1 MLIGSLIA
9 LSALFCHIAII
20 CSTYF
25 LTIQKIRFCFQM
37 LEVNALEFGFDSP
50 LVTSLSFTVQKGQI
64 RLLHGPSG
72 CGKSTL
78 LALISGTPIVNI
90 NWAGEIRLNS
100 IDIGVLPA
108 HRRAV
113 GIMYQDPLLFPH
125 LTVGENLAFGL
136 SPSIRGKARY
146 AAVQNALAAT
156 SLDGFGQRD
165 PASLSGGQAARIALM
180 RALLAEPKALL
191 MDEAFSSL
199 DPDLRRQF
207 GQFVAKQ
214 IKQRQIP
221 ALLVSH
227 DEADQEFATVPVLN
241 FPKG

>member
-1 MLIGSLIA
+1 
-9 LSALFCHIAII
+9 
-20 CSTYF
+20 
-25 LTIQKIRFCFQM
+25 M
-37 LEVNALEFGFDSP
+37 LEVNALEFGFDRP
-50 LVTSLSFTVQKGQI
+50 LVSGLSFTVPKGQI

-78 LALISGTPIVNI
+78 LALISGTPIFDVN
-90 NWAGEIRLNS
+90 WVGEIKLNG
-100 IDIGVLPA
+100 IDIGALPT
-108 HRRAV
+108 HRRSV
-113 GIMYQDPLLFPH
+113 GIMYQDALLFPH

-136 SPSIRGKARY
+136 TSSIRGKARQE
-146 AAVQNALAAT
+146 AVQNALAVT

-214 IKQRQIP
+214 IKLRDIP

-227 DEADQEFATVPVLN
+227 DEADQEFATNSVLK
-241 FPKG
+241 FPKM

>member
-1 MLIGSLIA
+1 
-9 LSALFCHIAII
+9 
-20 CSTYF
+20 
-25 LTIQKIRFCFQM
+25 M
-37 LEVNALEFGFDSP
+37 LEVNALEFGFDIL
-50 LVTSLSFTVQKGQI
+50 LVRGLSFSVPKGEI

-78 LALISGTPIVNI
+78 LALIAGTPISNV
-90 NWAGEIRLNS
+90 NWAGKIRLDG

-108 HRRAV
+108 HRRKV
-113 GIMYQDPLLFPH
+113 GIMFQDALLFPH

-136 SPSIRGKARY
+136 PSSIRGKARHL
-146 AAVQNALAAT
+146 AVQGALAAA
-156 SLDGFGQRD
+156 SLDGIGQRD

-180 RALLAEPKALL
+180 RALLAEPQALL

-214 IKQRQIP
+214 IKLRKIP

-227 DEADQEFATVPVLN
+227 DAADQEFATDQVLQ
-241 FPKG
+241 FPKA

>member
-1 MLIGSLIA
+1 
-9 LSALFCHIAII
+9 
-20 CSTYF
+20 
-25 LTIQKIRFCFQM
+25 M
-37 LEVNALEFGFDSP
+37 LEVNTLEFGFDSP
-50 LVTSLSFTVQKGQI
+50 LVTGLSFVVKRGQI
-64 RLLHGPSG
+64 KLLHGPSG

-78 LALISGTPIVNI
+78 LALISGTPIFNLK
-90 NWAGEIRLNS
+90 WAGEIRLNG

-108 HRRAV
+108 HRRSV

-136 SPSIRGKARY
+136 SSSIRGKARY

-156 SLDGFGQRD
+156 NLDGFGERD

-214 IKQRQIP
+214 IKQREIP

-227 DEADQEFATVPVLN
+227 DEADQEFSTDKVFK
-241 FPKG
+241 FPKV

>member
-1 MLIGSLIA
+1 
-9 LSALFCHIAII
+9 
-20 CSTYF
+20 
-25 LTIQKIRFCFQM
+25 M
-37 LEVNALEFGFDSP
+37 LEVNALEFGFDIP
-50 LVTSLSFTVQKGQI
+50 LVRGLSFAVPKGEI

-78 LALISGTPIVNI
+78 LALIAGTPMFNVS
-90 NWAGEIRLNS
+90 WAGKIRLDG

-108 HRRAV
+108 HRRQV
-113 GIMYQDPLLFPH
+113 CLMYQDPLLFPH

-136 SPSIRGKARY
+136 ASSIRGRARHV
-146 AAVQNALAAT
+146 AVQDALAAA

-207 GQFVAKQ
+207 GQFVAAQ
-214 IKQRQIP
+214 IKLREIP

-227 DEADQEFATVPVLN
+227 DAADNEFVTDPVLE
-241 FPKG
+241 FPKK

>member
-1 MLIGSLIA
+1 
-9 LSALFCHIAII
+9 
-20 CSTYF
+20 
-25 LTIQKIRFCFQM
+25 M
-37 LEVNALEFGFDSP
+37 LEVSALEFGFDRP
-50 LVTSLSFTVQKGQI
+50 LVSGLSFSVPKGQL

-78 LALISGTPIVNI
+78 LALISGTPISDL
-90 NWAGEIRLNS
+90 NWAGKIRLN
-100 IDIGVLPA
+100 GVDLGTLPT
-108 HRRAV
+108 HRRKV
-113 GIMYQDPLLFPH
+113 GLMYQDAMLFPH

-136 SPSIRGKARY
+136 CASIRGRARHS
-146 AAVQNALAAT
+146 AVQGALASA
-156 SLDGFGQRD
+156 SLEGFGQRD

-207 GQFVAKQ
+207 GQFVASQ
-214 IKQRQIP
+214 IKLKEIP

-227 DEADQEFATVPVLN
+227 DAADREFSTNPVLK
-241 FPKG
+241 FPIPTQ

>member
-1 MLIGSLIA
+1 
-9 LSALFCHIAII
+9 
-20 CSTYF
+20 
-25 LTIQKIRFCFQM
+25 M
-37 LEVNALEFGFDSP
+37 LEVNTLEFGFDGP
-50 LVTSLSFTVQKGQI
+50 LVTGLSFVVKRGQI
-64 RLLHGPSG
+64 KLLHGPSG

-78 LALISGTPIVNI
+78 LALISGTPIFNLK
-90 NWAGEIRLNS
+90 WAGEIRLNG
-100 IDIGVLPA
+100 IDIGVLPPY
-108 HRRAV
+108 RRSV

-136 SPSIRGKARY
+136 ASSIRGKARY
-146 AAVQNALAAT
+146 AAVQSALAAT
-156 SLDGFGQRD
+156 NLDGFGERD

-214 IKQRQIP
+214 IKQREIP

-227 DEADQEFATVPVLN
+227 DEADQEFATDKVFK
-241 FPKG
+241 FPKV

>member
-1 MLIGSLIA
+1 
-9 LSALFCHIAII
+9 
-20 CSTYF
+20 
-25 LTIQKIRFCFQM
+25 M
-37 LEVNALEFGFDSP
+37 LEVKALEFGFDRP
-50 LVTSLSFTVQKGQI
+50 LVRGLSFCVPKGQI
-64 RLLHGPSG
+64 RLLHGASG

-78 LALISGTPIVNI
+78 LALISGTPSADI
-90 NWAGEIRLNS
+90 NWTGEIRLDNV
-100 IDIGVLPA
+100 DIAALPA

-113 GIMYQDPLLFPH
+113 GLMYQDALLFPH

-136 SPSIRGKARY
+136 APGIRGKSRY
-146 AAVQNALAAT
+146 LLVQDALAAA

-180 RALLAEPKALL
+180 RALLAQPKALL

-207 GQFVAKQ
+207 GQFVAAQVKL
-214 IKQRQIP
+214 RQIP

-227 DEADQEFATVPVLN
+227 DAADREFAVDPVLY
-241 FPKG
+241 FPKM

>member
-1 MLIGSLIA
+1 
-9 LSALFCHIAII
+9 
-20 CSTYF
+20 
-25 LTIQKIRFCFQM
+25 M
-37 LEVNALEFGFDSP
+37 LEVNTLEFGFDSP
-50 LVTSLSFTVQKGQI
+50 LVTGLSFVVKRGQI
-64 RLLHGPSG
+64 KLLHGPSG

-78 LALISGTPIVNI
+78 LALISGTPIFNLKR
-90 NWAGEIRLNS
+90 AGEIRLNG

-108 HRRAV
+108 HRRSV

-136 SPSIRGKARY
+136 ASSIRGKARY

-156 SLDGFGQRD
+156 NLDGFGERD

-214 IKQRQIP
+214 IKQREIP

-227 DEADQEFATVPVLN
+227 DEGDQEFATDKIFK
-241 FPKG
+241 FPKV